1 MRDYKMENLFNLAG
15 KAAVVTGAGGVLCGE
30 MAKALAKAGAKV
42 AVLDLMEDAA
52 KKVADEINESRGQR
66 TEDRRQDTEGR
77 RQAPEDWRQG
87 AEDRRQK
94 IEDRRQN
101 RRRDTCG
108 SKAIAVKCSVLDKS
122 ELEDARETIIAK
134 LGGIDILINGA
145 GGNKKEATTSDALPF
160 FDLPMEAIRGVFD
173 LNIIGTMLA
182 CQVFGKV
189 MAQSKKGVILNI
201 SSMNALRPLTKI
213 CGYSAAK
220 AAVSNF
226 TQWLAVH
233 INQNY
238 SKDIRVNAIAPG
250 FFLTEQNRFLL
261 TDEKTGQLTPRGKT
275 IIEHTPMGRFGQP
288 CDLTGTMLWLVS
300 DAAKFVTGIVVPVDG
315 GFSAFSG
322 V

>member
-1 MRDYKMENLFNLAG
+1 MEKMFDLTG
-15 KAAVVTGAGGVLCGE
+15 KVAVVTGAGGVLCSE

-42 AVLDLMEDAA
+42 AVMDLMEDAA
-52 KKVADEINESRGQR
+52 KRVADEINKAG
-66 TEDRRQDTEGR
+66 G
-77 RQAPEDWRQG
+77 
-87 AEDRRQK
+87 
-94 IEDRRQN
+94 
-101 RRRDTCG
+101 
-108 SKAIAVKCSVLDKS
+108 KAIAAKCSVLDKKQ
-122 ELEDARETIIAK
+122 LEDAKDTIVGK

-145 GGNKKEATTSDALPF
+145 GGNKKEATTSDSLPF

-173 LNIIGTMLA
+173 LNIIGTLLP

-189 MAQSKKGVILNI
+189 MAQAKKGVILNV
-201 SSMNALRPLTKI
+201 SSMNAFRPLTKI